1 MSDKDCDEFANNT
14 QMKIQIKYMVMVF
27 EISGYSSKN
36 WMDMSATMIRWPST

>member
-27 EISGYSSKN
+27 EISGYSSKK
-36 WMDMSATMIRWPST
+36 WMGKSATMIRWPST

>member
-36 WMDMSATMIRWPST
+36 WMDKSASMIRWPST